1 MFPLTAWGPHSSQ
14 GGLQVC
20 MHLLPW
26 NSTRELAFGRER
38 VCHGT
43 EYMLWAIFC
52 ESLSR
57 YYVRAVVLYM
67 LHVCI
72 ISLHWKNNL
81 QLRFLNLPSAASL
94 WNAPT
99 LLSRRSFCL
108 CCPELL
114 TPSGAEHPC
123 VWPWRVPG
131 TARGAVEGEGR
142 SSEGSLPCDPQPVC
156 FVN

>member
-26 NSTRELAFGRER
+26 NSTWELAFGRER

-72 ISLHWKNNL
+72 VSLHWKNNL

-114 TPSGAEHPC
+114 TPSG
-123 VWPWRVPG
+123 G
-131 TARGAVEGEGR
+131 L
-142 SSEGSLPCDPQPVC
+142 SIPVC
-156 FVN
+156 GRGGCLAPLGGSGRGGPELRGQPAL